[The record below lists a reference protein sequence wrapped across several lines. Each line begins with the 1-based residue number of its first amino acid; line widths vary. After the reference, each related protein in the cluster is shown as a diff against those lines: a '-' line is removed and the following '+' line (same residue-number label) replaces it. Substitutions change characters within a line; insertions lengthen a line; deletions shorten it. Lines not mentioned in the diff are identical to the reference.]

1 MVAVE
6 YLATTVTDWWMMKNQ
21 LLLLVVAVVAM
32 MEGLPKMLG
41 YYYPVLMHVFYELMM
56 MMMMTKSIMMAD
68 LLKLAW
74 QLSFVFLHHYQNNLL
89 NQVLATKMYMV
100 RSTQNQLNLRNQSL
114 LLMM

>member
-1 MVAVE
+1 MVVVE

-21 LLLLVVAVVAM
+21 LLLLLVVVVAM

-41 YYYPVLMHVFYELMM
+41 YYYPVLMHVFYELM

-74 QLSFVFLHHYQNNLL
+74 QLSFVFLHHYQNNPL